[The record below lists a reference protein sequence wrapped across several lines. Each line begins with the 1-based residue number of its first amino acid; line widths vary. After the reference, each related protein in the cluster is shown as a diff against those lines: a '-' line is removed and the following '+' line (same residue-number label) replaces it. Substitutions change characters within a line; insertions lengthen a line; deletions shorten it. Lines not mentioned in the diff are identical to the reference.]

1 MHAPSPSPE
10 ILRSLQ
16 QNFLFSALTETE
28 AQDLAAKVWVEET
41 EAAALIVR
49 ENDVA
54 DALFVVIEG
63 GVNVTKANGQ
73 FLAFLGPGGF
83 FGEMALFT
91 QASHRTANC
100 VATVRTRCLVVR
112 KEVLDAFC
120 AARPATG
127 LKIYSTIIRTLA
139 ERLQATSGDLAL
151 LMGAQVQPQ
160 SQISNLVEEA
170 KRRSKKA

>member
-1 MHAPSPSPE
+1 MHTPPHGPE

-16 QNFLFSALTETE
+16 QNFLFSALTDTE
-28 AQDLAAKVWVEET
+28 AGDLAAKVWVEET
-41 EAAALIVR
+41 SSGALIVR

-63 GVNVTKANGQ
+63 GVNVMKANGQ

-100 VATVRTRCLVVR
+100 VATVTTRCLVVR

-120 AARPATG
+120 AANPATG
-127 LKIYSTIIRTLA
+127 LKIYSAIIRTLA

-160 SQISNLVEEA
+160 ARISNLVEEA
-170 KRRSKKA
+170 KRRVQKG